1 MDKIENNTEEDDG
14 SLSFLNIPEQDG
26 NKQFHGKEISQ
37 SELVN
42 TSFWVLDI
50 TLTNT
55 KFGKDRMLGMDGAS
69 MPMQLIYTI

>member
-1 MDKIENNTEEDDG
+1 MDKTEEDDG
-14 SLSFLNIPEQDG
+14 SLAFLKIPEQDG
-26 NKQFHGKEISQ
+26 NKQFHGKDISQ

-55 KFGKDRMLGMDGAS
+55 KFGNDRMLGMDGAS